1 MFVVSIP
8 GLNSWVEDIEKN
20 ECSEIPLLM
29 VAPKLGAGKKRGI
42 EESMDV
48 DEPSKRAGESSK
60 VSAKK
65 IQHLSPEYLLNSP
78 LHDRPGK
85 ACMVKVLRF
94 TFSSK
99 IFY

>member
-29 VAPKLGAGKKRGI
+29 VAPKIGAGKKRGI
-42 EESMDV
+42 EDDMDV
-48 DEPSKRAGESSK
+48 DEPSKKVGESSK
-60 VSAKK
+60 VPPREIQGLSA
-65 IQHLSPEYLLNSP
+65 EYLLNSP

-85 ACMVKVLRF
+85 ACMVKVIILCILKLHF
-94 TFSSK
+94 N
-99 IFY
+99 